1 MVFHKGHKLLMSPSY
16 LNIAPLHT
24 PKSVFEIFLGQF
36 LETCLGVYS
45 WKWTLEETQ
54 KQSIHSKVQTDLNDV
69 VSCTSLGGIN
79 IRMLGFVIQVII
91 YILRTDQERLRKMQ
105 HKVLW

>member
-1 MVFHKGHKLLMSPSY
+1 MSSY
-16 LNIAPLHT
+16 CKTIRLILAL
-24 PKSVFEIFLGQF
+24 
-36 LETCLGVYS
+36 
-45 WKWTLEETQ
+45 TQ
-54 KQSIHSKVQTDLNDV
+54 AMTFIDV

-91 YILRTDQERLRKMQ
+91 YILRSDQERLRKMQ